1 MLFNKEL
8 KNVEAEEGGTAVL
21 HCEISKPDAP
31 VEWRKGGVVIEPS
44 DKYELKLK
52 GSVAELIIHGVEP
65 DDCGDYTCSTGYE
78 ITTGSVY
85 VQGKVVA
92 RGGNGFLPGFL
103 TPKSLRVTGQR
114 AESSFISYL
123 IPVKI

>member
-8 KNVEAEEGGTAVL
+8 KNVETEEGGTAVL

-31 VEWRKGGVVIEPS
+31 VEWRKGGVVIQPS
-44 DKYELKLK
+44 DKYEVKLK

-85 VQGKVVA
+85 VQGKVVKC
-92 RGGNGFLPGFL
+92 GGNAPVFCLDFLL
-103 TPKSLRVTGQR
+103 QNL
-114 AESSFISYL
+114 
-123 IPVKI
+123 